1 MLLAQDSAPGLALWS
16 LGLSA
21 LWSAALSA
29 QSGEDRFGDRR
40 IVLAHA
46 GSIIPSTGIAGITPV
61 DGIIIKLTR
70 NETWRVAA
78 NFAKRP
84 ELFRKRD

>member
-1 MLLAQDSAPGLALWS
+1 MPLAQDSAPGLALWS
-16 LGLSA
+16 LGR
-21 LWSAALSA
+21 SAALSA

-61 DGIIIKLTR
+61 DGIITNLTR
-70 NETWRVAA
+70 NEARLLAA
-78 NFAKRP
+78 NFAKLP
-84 ELFRKRD
+84 ELFRKRV